1 LADQRPIVRSE
12 PVIPLEIAEFD
23 CDGLADVCQWA
34 KLEAEIAWAKERA
47 LAQEQFEKDWYA
59 AQATQSA
66 SQG

>member
-1 LADQRPIVRSE
+1 LADQRPIGRSR
-12 PVIPLEIAEFD
+12 PVVPLEIAEFNS
-23 CDGLADVCQWA
+23 DGLADVRQWA

-47 LAQEQFEKDWYA
+47 LAREQFEKDWYA